1 MSEDRDDTVKHI
13 YIKTADQEYAI
24 LSVEDNISQQQ
35 QQQQQQHRS
44 PPHHQGILSFC
55 IIISVLSN

>member
-24 LSVEDNISQQQ
+24 LSVDDNTQQH
-35 QQQQQQHRS
+35 QQQHRS
-44 PPHHQGILSFC
+44 PSHHQGILFY
-55 IIISVLSN
+55 ILLTKFL